1 MTKATESRKKKE
13 ETKDEEYLITYTR
26 HLEKRIRNLETE
38 KQLLDAERLSLEQD
52 LISLRIEMIGQEAT

>member
-26 HLEKRIRNLETE
+26 HLEKRIRDLKAVNLRLKQELSNLRNE
-38 KQLLDAERLSLEQD
+38 KDK
-52 LISLRIEMIGQEAT
+52 